1 MTVAQ
6 KVPKKPLL
14 ERVGL
19 TYFERRSARTERIE
33 SGDAVHILNAAE
45 RKALGRV
52 TQGAVLRAAAAGALS
67 SIAAALAEVIAN
79 DTAGE
84 HAAQPNSYAWWTL
97 VLGVTVVASIAE
109 IAFLYWDTLR
119 SVHELSRQAGLGLFH
134 GPRREHSAVEGS
146 RPPPGNYGDDHVMVA
161 TVLARAALELPNP
174 IENRWGINPRRESNK
189 WALLAASLLYKAKVG
204 LTNFFFK
211 ALVRRILARVLVRQA
226 LANVLAFVAVPVT
239 AVWNG
244 YVAWRVMREARLRAM
259 GPSAIRELLDL
270 VFADLPQLDEPSR
283 IASLR
288 AVAAAIVRTQD
299 LHPNLLSL
307 FDQVAARAK
316 YEGKEE
322 LDDPGEFL
330 RSLPT
335 LPPETRRLAIQ
346 VLAIAC
352 IVDGQ
357 LARKEKL
364 LFSEALAAAGRPIDL
379 KPLEK
384 LCGEFVRG
392 EGWADD
398 IRAL

>member
-1 MTVAQ
+1 MTKAE
-6 KVPKKPLL
+6 KPPKKPLL

-19 TYFERRSARTERIE
+19 TYFERRSARTEKIE

-52 TQGAVLRAAAAGALS
+52 TNGAIGRAALIGALS
-67 SIAAALAEVIAN
+67 SIAAGLAEVFAN
-79 DTAGE
+79 DTVGE
-84 HAAQPNSYAWWTL
+84 HVPAEQQSAVAYWAIVLSVTIFAA
-97 VLGVTVVASIAE
+97 VAE

-134 GPRREHSAVEGS
+134 GKK
-146 RPPPGNYGDDHVMVA
+146 GDDDVMVA

-189 WALLAASLLYKAKVG
+189 WMLLVASLLYKAKVG
-204 LTNFFFK
+204 LTNFLFK
-211 ALVRRILARVLVRQA
+211 ALIRRMLGRVLLRQA
-226 LANVLAFVAVPVT
+226 LTNALPFVAVPVT
-239 AVWNG
+239 AAWNG
-244 YVAWRVMREARLRAM
+244 IVAWRVMREARLRAM
-259 GPSAIRELLDL
+259 GPSAIRELLEI
-270 VFADLPQLDEPSR
+270 VFTDVPEIDEASR
-283 IASLR
+283 VASLR
-288 AVAAAIVRTQD
+288 AVGAAIVRTQD

-307 FDQVAARAK
+307 FDQVAAKAK
-316 YEGKEE
+316 YEGKAE

-335 LPPETRRLAIQ
+335 LKPETRRLAIQ

-357 LARKEKL
+357 LARKEKV
-364 LFSEALAAAGRPIDL
+364 LFSEALAAAGREVNL

-384 LCGEFVRG
+384 LCREFVRG

-398 IRAL
+398 AIRAL